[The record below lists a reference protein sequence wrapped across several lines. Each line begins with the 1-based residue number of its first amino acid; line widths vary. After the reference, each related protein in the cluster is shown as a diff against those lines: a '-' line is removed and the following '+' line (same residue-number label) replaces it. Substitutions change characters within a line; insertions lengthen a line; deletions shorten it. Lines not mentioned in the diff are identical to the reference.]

1 MTFLELL
8 KTKELLESIK
18 QQGFKRGAK
27 GTKKNSIN
35 EYVFICLSIKL
46 CVSMSICTCVC
57 VSSSVWVHI
66 LQFEFN

>member
-35 EYVFICLSIKL
+35 EICVYMSVYKIVCEYEHMYVCLCIFICLGTYI
-46 CVSMSICTCVC
+46 
-57 VSSSVWVHI
+57 SV
-66 LQFEFN
+66 